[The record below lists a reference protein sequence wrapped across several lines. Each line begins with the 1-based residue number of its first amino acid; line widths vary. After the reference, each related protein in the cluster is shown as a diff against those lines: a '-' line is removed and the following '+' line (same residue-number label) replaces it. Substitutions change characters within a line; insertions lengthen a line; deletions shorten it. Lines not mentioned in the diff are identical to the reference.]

1 MSARRVGASC
11 PMLAMYPFPSA
22 TSLSGEPCPRR
33 ARASGAARQCRP
45 HCRGSRPLLACGGRW
60 HPRSKAKNHFRALA
74 SSSSVPELAAS
85 SMRDSTSTCACAY
98 PAVHACGTSKSMAFG
113 LTAHSRTVRLSMPM
127 AYVLGSHSYCGPS
140 VISYIHRVE
149 PDGGA
154 RRLHWDERDAVPAD
168 RRMGGTGGWPYDSR
182 GAR

>member
-11 PMLAMYPFPSA
+11 PMLAMYPSA
-22 TSLSGEPCPRR
+22 TSGSGEPCPRR
-33 ARASGAARQCRP
+33 ARATGAARQCRP
-45 HCRGSRPLLACGGRW
+45 RCRGSRPLLACGGRW

-98 PAVHACGTSKSMAFG
+98 PAMHACGTSKSMAFG
-113 LTAHSRTVRLSMPM
+113 LTAHSRTVRLSM
-127 AYVLGSHSYCGPS
+127 AYVLLRPS
-140 VISYIHRVE
+140 VISNLYHRVE

>member
-1 MSARRVGASC
+1 MRHVEEHGVRIDGA
-11 PMLAMYPFPSA
+11 L
-22 TSLSGEPCPRR
+22 ED
-33 ARASGAARQCRP
+33 
-45 HCRGSRPLLACGGRW
+45 GR
-60 HPRSKAKNHFRALA
+60 S
-74 SSSSVPELAAS
+74 
-85 SMRDSTSTCACAY
+85 
-98 PAVHACGTSKSMAFG
+98 
-113 LTAHSRTVRLSMPM
+113 SMPM